1 MMMMTTTT
9 TMMVM
14 VMMVMMTNRVA
25 SAQSVEHLVPHF
37 FSNTL
42 DDHRVTLPKAIQAG
56 AAPPR
61 PRARPRITPSMWP
74 PHAPL
79 RSAAARGANP
89 GKSFEV
95 DKHQLTG
102 DP

>member
-1 MMMMTTTT
+1 MVMMTTTT

-56 AAPPR
+56 AAP
-61 PRARPRITPSMWP
+61 
-74 PHAPL
+74 L